1 MTAKENY
8 KTDAIDHFFLAF
20 LAIYAIYK
28 IIERLYTDDKREK
41 IFEEERKWKEKSFGI
56 NK

>member
-8 KTDAIDHFFLAF
+8 KIDAIDHFFLAF